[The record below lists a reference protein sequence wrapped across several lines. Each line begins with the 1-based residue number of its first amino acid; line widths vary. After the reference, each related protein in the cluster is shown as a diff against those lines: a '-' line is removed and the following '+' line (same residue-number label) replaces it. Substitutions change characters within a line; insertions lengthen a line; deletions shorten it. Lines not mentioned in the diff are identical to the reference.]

1 MNLSTMLQ
9 QRAAGGRPVRVGLI
23 GAGKF
28 GSMVLAQAQR
38 IAGLHVVGVAD
49 LDVGKARGSLAR
61 VGWPAERYGAAS
73 LGDAVKTG
81 KTCVLDD
88 VGALAGCDEVEC
100 IIEATGHPI
109 AGVRHALAAIDGGK
123 HLVMVNVEADVLC
136 GPLLAA
142 RARAKGLVYSMA
154 YGDQPAMICEL
165 VDWVRA
171 ERDLWLAARDGQT
184 EQ

>member
-28 GSMVLAQAQR
+28 GSMVLSQARR
-38 IAGLHVVGVAD
+38 IPGLHVVGVAD
-49 LDVGKARGSLAR
+49 LDVGKARASLAR

-88 VGALAGCDEVEC
+88 VGALTECDEIEC
-100 IIEATGHPI
+100 VIEATGHTDRKS
-109 AGVRHALAAIDGGK
+109 V
-123 HLVMVNVEADVLC
+123 
-136 GPLLAA
+136 
-142 RARAKGLVYSMA
+142 
-154 YGDQPAMICEL
+154 
-165 VDWVRA
+165 
-171 ERDLWLAARDGQT
+171 
-184 EQ
+184 